1 MIGGPGFTIG
11 LCSAERLRRQMDSFV
26 ALLQDAVEDGASV
39 GYLPPL
45 SGADAQEY
53 WETVCAAIAGGAR
66 RLIAAEE
73 GEGVLGAVQLDLP
86 AMPNARHRGEVMKL
100 IVRRL
105 ARRRG
110 VGRALMQALEQT
122 AAALNRTL
130 LVLER
135 RCVRRCR
142 VDRRAGR
149 FRRKCRS
156 GRDAIDEEDAAV
168 RRGRA
173 LPRHLTVSSE
183 DADRE
188 LPVLRC
194 FA

>member
-11 LCSAERLRRQMDSFV
+11 LCSPERLRQQMDSFV

-45 SGADAQEY
+45 SGADARAY

-86 AMPNARHRGEVMKL
+86 ALPNARHRGEVMKL
-100 IVRRL
+100 IVHRL

-110 VGRALMQALEQT
+110 VGRALMQALEHT

-130 LVLER
+130 LVL
-135 RCVRRCR
+135 
-142 VDRRAGR
+142 DT
-149 FRRKCRS
+149 RK
-156 GRDAIDEEDAAV
+156 GDAAERLYASLGYRKAGV
-168 RRGRA
+168 I
-173 LPRHLTVSSE
+173 PRYAMSAGGTLDDTVYMYRELGSVS
-183 DADRE
+183 ADRE
-188 LPVLRC
+188 T
-194 FA
+194 